1 MKIAIPISEQI
12 DTRGGGY
19 TFESQLLE
27 EIIRSSAD
35 SSHEFILFV
44 PNSKIS
50 GYLSSLPI
58 QVVCA
63 YRSPLKKIYSYLDTK
78 LKILIHKLFD
88 LPTYTFQYQSGYKRH
103 INALLHHHKIDIVL
117 SLSPILFADVDC
129 PYITPVWDLAHR
141 IYPYF
146 SEVSSSGQWE
156 ERENYYAKVI
166 RRATF
171 VITGTEVGKAEI
183 EKFYQ
188 VPSERIKVIPFFTPK
203 LQGNVQ
209 SHNQGINQKYN
220 LPKQYLFYPA
230 QFWAHKN
237 HISILQ
243 AIQILRIDYQ
253 LNMPL
258 VLVGSDQGNADYI
271 KSMVQ
276 KLELSDYVY
285 FLGFVPQED
294 MQSLYIQ
301 AFALI
306 YMTFF
311 GPDNLPP
318 LEAMSVGCP
327 VIASNVSG
335 ASEQLGDA
343 ALIVDHKNP
352 NAIASAIKLLLDD
365 PVLRNSLIERGLVRA
380 NQWKVEDYVKELFKL
395 VEDFKS
401 IRCCWE

>member
-88 LPTYTFQYQSGYKRH
+88 LPTYAFQYQSGYKRH

-146 SEVSSSGQWE
+146 PEVSSSGQWE

-188 VPSERIKVIPFFTPK
+188 VTSDRIKVIPFFTPK

-380 NQWKVEDYVKELFKL
+380 SQWKVEDYVKELFKL